1 MADKVWVTRNAD
13 GVWEAHN
20 SDGASMQV
28 GKGPGLFNPSD
39 LLKVALAACGGFSSE
54 AAMTRL
60 LGDDAQVRIDAGGDY
75 DSDNDRWNAFDE
87 TICLDA
93 TGKAASDEAAEKIA
107 DRIRHHIDADCTI
120 EHTFQQATP
129 VDISFKVKH

>member
-75 DSDNDRWNAFDE
+75 DSRAEGPAFFADDVRE
-87 TICLDA
+87 LHLGIYLREKLCGSRGSRTRIL
-93 TGKAASDEAAEKIA
+93 SDERAFEAGAGLIVAAVL
-107 DRIRHHIDADCTI
+107 R
-120 EHTFQQATP
+120 
-129 VDISFKVKH
+129 